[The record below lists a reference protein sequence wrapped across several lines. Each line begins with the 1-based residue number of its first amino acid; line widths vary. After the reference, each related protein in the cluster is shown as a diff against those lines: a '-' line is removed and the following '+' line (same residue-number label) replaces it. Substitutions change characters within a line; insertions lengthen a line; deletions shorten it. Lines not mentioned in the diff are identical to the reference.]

1 MAENQKNQTGG
12 ARPKPRTRARIV
24 SLSINREWHEITV
37 RPSTMLL
44 EAIRDHVGL
53 TGTKDGCES
62 GTCGACTVLAEG
74 RPVLSCITLAVECD
88 GMEISTVEGLAEGDV
103 LNPLQEAFL
112 DQGATQCGFC
122 TPGVLMSATAL
133 LARHPKP
140 TRHQINKALE
150 GNLCRC
156 TGYNAIVDAIL
167 QVSGQGVEPRMI

>member
-1 MAENQKNQTGG
+1 MTENQKNQSRRRVRGQV
-12 ARPKPRTRARIV
+12 V
-24 SLSINREWHEITV
+24 SLRVNEEWHDVTV
-37 RPSTMLL
+37 KPNTMLL

-62 GTCGACTVLAEG
+62 GTCGACTVLADG

-88 GMEISTVEGLAEGDV
+88 EKDIATVEGLADGDK
-103 LNPLQEAFL
+103 LNPLQNAFL

-133 LARHPKP
+133 LARTPKP
-140 TRHQINKALE
+140 SREQINKALE

-167 QVSGQGVEPRMI
+167 QVSGQGVEPRML